1 MFFLLRTTLPGVA
14 RRLLT
19 FLVSPRKVSKRSDRW
34 VIAPFGGSRRRQA
47 QIGKGKQLAA
57 LRHFSLLFP
66 IYTRR
71 HRLLSSGQSAQA
83 ARLRHRAVKR
93 AEMLARPSSQRT
105 LGSSGVRASL
115 NRFHDAGF
123 QLSLERHRK

>member
-66 IYTRR
+66 ICTCR
-71 HRLLSSGQSAQA
+71 HRLLASGNSRLARCASPGDGGGSAVVV
-83 ARLRHRAVKR
+83 LRHPQTTSAYAPKK
-93 AEMLARPSSQRT
+93 RT
-105 LGSSGVRASL
+105 LLTSA
-115 NRFHDAGF
+115 FA
-123 QLSLERHRK
+123 KTKA